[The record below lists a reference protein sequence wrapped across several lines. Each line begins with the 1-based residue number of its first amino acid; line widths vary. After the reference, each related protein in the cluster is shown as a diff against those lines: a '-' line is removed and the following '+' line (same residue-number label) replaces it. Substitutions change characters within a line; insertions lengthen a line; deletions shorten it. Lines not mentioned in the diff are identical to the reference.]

1 MFAASRG
8 IVIPLHTR
16 VFFCQDSTT
25 IRTLAQSPRP
35 FPHFALVPVGF
46 APLAM
51 GKVFGWWLIRSLMI
65 RYDASPAILR
75 ANFNLIAAGAH
86 HASDGAF
93 VLPTSL

>member
-1 MFAASRG
+1 
-8 IVIPLHTR
+8 
-16 VFFCQDSTT
+16 
-25 IRTLAQSPRP
+25 
-35 FPHFALVPVGF
+35 
-46 APLAM
+46 M

-93 VLPTSL
+93 VFPTSL